1 MSPILEVTC
10 THERRP
16 GTAACLYCRREARLA
31 ARARH
36 HRFIAWA
43 GTGALGLAVVAMA
56 GVSGMA
62 AFTGWGVEP
71 PFAIAVN
78 VANPL
83 TSVTMGQRPPAWIRN
98 TASAMMTMQ
107 SSGAGAS
114 HLMLVTSPSGTNIV
128 PAPMAASVSSS
139 ILAPAA
145 ATAAALARALI
156 PPLLPIVGQGTTM
169 LRDSLVAVR
178 MGNNVTLHFDTPA
191 ERTRRPEK
199 FEQIVRSTLPA
210 IYGPAVD
217 SLLAKIP
224 SGRLARG
231 GDLMTDLPTRG
242 LRLALGEGWV
252 LAVWP
257 ETRIGHDG
265 PLVVTYRTT
274 VMR

>member
-43 GTGALGLAVVAMA
+43 GTGALGLAVVAKA

-62 AFTGWGVEP
+62 AFTCW
-71 PFAIAVN
+71 
-78 VANPL
+78 
-83 TSVTMGQRPPAWIRN
+83 RPPAWILN
-98 TASAMMTMQ
+98 SASAMMTMQ